1 MNRAS
6 REKQL
11 REITSQWQPS
21 LRRLCAG
28 YEHSVGAQNEL
39 LREMLIAIWRSL
51 PHDPQ
56 ECSLKSWVY
65 RIALNVA
72 LRHMARHARKKRKSG
87 PPTEAQLAKEA
98 ERRHQKFDALR
109 TAVHRLKPLDRQVM
123 LLHLEG
129 IPRDEIA
136 EVTGLGKSNIST
148 RLDRAQGRL
157 TKAEQRLAN
166 AERPARPDTTQAT
179 DRHIDFG
186 DVEELWN
193 EQKPASA
200 DIPLRTLKHLAARSA
215 RKVVY
220 RDIREWAVA
229 LVLAPFFV
237 WQAVLME
244 SPLMRIASIELAVT
258 CVYVSF
264 RLYRNGVRRSPGDET
279 LNTNAYLDAHRASLL
294 GQADFLLR
302 SRIWHL
308 LPFAIG
314 GVLLIVGIMLALAS
328 IGAPAKVLWIV
339 AIVGTAAML
348 FLWLVDWLH
357 LRGVRKLRDRA
368 AQLSDADGH

>member
-1 MNRAS
+1 
-6 REKQL
+6 
-11 REITSQWQPS
+11 
-21 LRRLCAG
+21 
-28 YEHSVGAQNEL
+28 
-39 LREMLIAIWRSL
+39 MLIAIWRSL
-51 PHDPQ
+51 PHEPQ
-56 ECSLKSWVY
+56 GCSLKSWVY

-72 LRHMARHARKKRKSG
+72 LRHMARHARKKHRKG
-87 PPTEAQLAKEA
+87 PSTEARLANEA
-98 ERRHQKFDALR
+98 ERQHQKFDALR
-109 TAVHRLKPLDRQVM
+109 TAIHRLKPLDRQAV

-129 IPRDEIA
+129 ISRDEIA

-148 RLDRAQGRL
+148 RLQRAQGRL

-166 AERPARPDTTQAT
+166 AEGPTLPGSTEAT
-179 DRHIDFG
+179 ERHVDFA
-186 DVEELWN
+186 DVEKLWK
-193 EQKPASA
+193 EQKPESA
-200 DIPLRTLKHLAARSA
+200 DIPLRTLEHHAARSV
-215 RKVVY
+215 RRIVY

-237 WQAVLME
+237 WQAVLLE
-244 SPLMRIASIELAVT
+244 TPLMRVANIELAVT
-258 CVYVSF
+258 CVYISF

-294 GQADFLLR
+294 GQANFLLR

-314 GVLLIVGIMLALAS
+314 GVLLIAGIMLELAS
-328 IGAPAKVLWIV
+328 IGAPANVLWVV

-357 LRGVRKLRDRA
+357 LRGVWRLRDRA
-368 AQLSDADGH
+368 AQLSDAYDH